1 MLVSC
6 QNCWFNGLQY
16 GALGLSVGY
25 CSRHR
30 IILNAA
36 DATTC
41 GLHVRKDLSLD
52 RAQQVAAVHAARYA
66 SSLIV
71 RIYGNETAKDDVS
84 SNERDLDSLRSDA
97 VGDVVVEYGMLDS
110 KIESLA
116 QLKAMSGARAEV
128 AMLSLARS
136 YVSHCI
142 GRQGS
147 WTSGLHL
154 YWWTKERLTATPDIA
169 ITDIRS
175 TGGLQLARQIE
186 LTAWSVVMLRLTVID
201 DIIEYAAAQD
211 DPLGEVRGLLDKSAE
226 AVSTFNL
233 RTLAKWM
240 RTEARPRLD
249 RMLPYERYVE
259 LARQLHKD
267 QSDEAPPAMQ
277 VVPAPAPLGYV

>member
-1 MLVSC
+1 
-6 QNCWFNGLQY
+6 
-16 GALGLSVGY
+16 
-25 CSRHR
+25 
-30 IILNAA
+30 
-36 DATTC
+36 
-41 GLHVRKDLSLD
+41 
-52 RAQQVAAVHAARYA
+52 
-66 SSLIV
+66 
-71 RIYGNETAKDDVS
+71 
-84 SNERDLDSLRSDA
+84 
-97 VGDVVVEYGMLDS
+97 
-110 KIESLA
+110 
-116 QLKAMSGARAEV
+116 MSGARAEV

-147 WTSGLHL
+147 WINGLHL
-154 YWWTKERLTATPDIA
+154 YWWTKERLTAIPDIA

-211 DPLGEVRGLLDKSAE
+211 DPFGEVRGLLDKSAE

-240 RTEARPRLD
+240 RTEALPSLD

-267 QSDEAPPAMQ
+267 QSDEAPLAIKAA
-277 VVPAPAPLGYV
+277 PAPAPLGYV